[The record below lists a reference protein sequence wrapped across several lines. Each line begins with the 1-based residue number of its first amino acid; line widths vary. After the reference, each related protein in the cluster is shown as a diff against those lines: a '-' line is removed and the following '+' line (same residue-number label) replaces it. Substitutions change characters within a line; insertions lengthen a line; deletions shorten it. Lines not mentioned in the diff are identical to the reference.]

1 VRLALGCILFREG
14 IGGLL
19 MARILESEHRGGS
32 GTAVMPKEA
41 PPCTDLREAAP
52 SPCRWP
58 TLAITDLTMRDVD
71 AALAAE
77 PLFHRCPD
85 GHQGRVEVRYWYLR
99 PMNFSCCH
107 CSQGG
112 GVCVVDP
119 ATVLCRHRVAPRAGA
134 PPLGR

>member
-1 VRLALGCILFREG
+1 MTRL
-14 IGGLL
+14 
-19 MARILESEHRGGS
+19 LENERSAGH
-32 GTAVMPKEA
+32 GTAVIPKEA
-41 PPCTDLREAAP
+41 PPFTDLREAAA

-58 TLAITDLTMRDVD
+58 TMAITDLVMRDVD

-107 CSQGG
+107 CSEGG

-119 ATVLCRHRVAPRAGA
+119 ATVLCRHRVARRTEHLPEG
-134 PPLGR
+134 